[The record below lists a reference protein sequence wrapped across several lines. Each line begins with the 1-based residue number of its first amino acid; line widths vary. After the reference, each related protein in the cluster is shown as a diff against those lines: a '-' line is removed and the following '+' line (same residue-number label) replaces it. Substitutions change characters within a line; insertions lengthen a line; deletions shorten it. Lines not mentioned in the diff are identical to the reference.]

1 MGGSLEAVGA
11 VLPGIAVLGFALK
24 GLADTAKRAKYNKEL
39 AAAMLSKVDM
49 IAKNILPTLVPN
61 LQKAAK
67 TKEDKKHVMEAIQPV
82 IDQVAEC
89 RQICEDMCK
98 EGFMKAMFKCS
109 NNKHMLATLMH
120 TLDEKLQALS
130 MKVSERQLDIS
141 LEMDSK
147 LDKITM
153 MMEQMQV
160 I

>member
-1 MGGSLEAVGA
+1 M
-11 VLPGIAVLGFALK
+11 LGFALK

-109 NNKHMLATLMH
+109 NNKHMLATLMR
-120 TLDEKLQALS
+120 TLDEKLDALS
-130 MKVSERQLDIS
+130 MKVSERQLNLS

-160 I
+160 IDHD

>member
-1 MGGSLEAVGA
+1 
-11 VLPGIAVLGFALK
+11 
-24 GLADTAKRAKYNKEL
+24 
-39 AAAMLSKVDM
+39 
-49 IAKNILPTLVPN
+49 
-61 LQKAAK
+61 
-67 TKEDKKHVMEAIQPV
+67 
-82 IDQVAEC
+82 
-89 RQICEDMCK
+89 
-98 EGFMKAMFKCS
+98 MKAMFKCS

>member
-1 MGGSLEAVGA
+1 MVLTMVDVGERAGDLEAM
-11 VLPGIAVLGFALK
+11 L
-24 GLADTAKRAKYNKEL
+24 NKVET
-39 AAAMLSKVDM
+39 
-49 IAKNILPTLVPN
+49 ITKNILPNLVPD
-61 LQKAAK
+61 LQNAAK
-67 TKEDKKHVMEAIQPV
+67 TKEAKQKVIEAIQPV
-82 IDQVAEC
+82 IDQIADC
-89 RQICEDMCK
+89 KQMCDDMCK